1 MHEPN
6 HRELR
11 IAKFAARVA
20 DFLWPKC
27 QDEIDE
33 ALAKHKI
40 MQATK
45 RVHEVEEEEE
55 YQPPEVPHVL
65 PFTTWYG
72 PERSLWCIGNRD
84 CVMFLCH
91 SSL

>member
-1 MHEPN
+1 MYSTSDQETRLRNMHEPN

-11 IAKFAARVA
+11 IAKVAARVA

-33 ALAKHKI
+33 ALAKAKV

-45 RVHEVEEEEE
+45 RIHDESEEEE

-65 PFTTWYG
+65 PLTHWYAFRQLG
-72 PERSLWCIGNRD
+72 VTES
-84 CVMFLCH
+84 
-91 SSL
+91 